1 MPQPSSRLRLIVP
14 LVVGALAL
22 VIILLVATGE
32 GGANKVDLSTR
43 ASSDDSATAA
53 KQAEPAAS
61 EAGEKTGAEPKAAD
75 KPAEATT
82 TDSESAE
89 DATAAKDATQP
100 PKKVSDT
107 PAAFESLH
115 MKDYPYSSSE
125 EVQTVGDLDD
135 PDQWSMQLV
144 FTRNGAGLAQI
155 PFSNIWQTAAARRQA
170 LMYFNAKASGDTT
183 GYSLPP
189 WSERY
194 ILLNQEKV
202 AYSDAEGRRQETLI
216 SILGANNVT
225 IVTSGQAD
233 IVLDL
238 YSPEHWSQTKPGEFE
253 AMILN
258 EKDEPVARIHRHW
271 KLGSGYDITLHQ
283 TFENLGSDALQ
294 FRWAQYGPPLL
305 IPDRS
310 RYMDRRR
317 FRFGYE
323 YPESFDP
330 NHVADVIAGGDMV
343 MELSDAADPEEP
355 GFWPNPL
362 SEEEGFT
369 LSWFA
374 STNRYFGLAV
384 HPVLGPDGEGNR
396 SLAPVVEQITK
407 WSPSD
412 QLVFSGLQSPLVEVA
427 AGSKHDL
434 SIGVFAGPLER
445 ELLEDDEPYS
455 ALNMRGLILY
465 QMSAFCAICTFQW
478 LADILVVVLSFLDHY
493 ILFDWA
499 LSIIGLVIIVRTLM
513 HPITRKSQAGMQR
526 FTRKM
531 GKLKPQMEKITKK
544 YGDDP
549 RRKQQ
554 EQMKLMREHGV
565 NPLQMLGCLPM
576 FLQMPIWIAL
586 YAVLYFA
593 FELRQ
598 QPAFWGVFQL
608 FWDWPFL
615 ADLSS
620 PDHFFAEFKEP
631 VSFLFWNL
639 TGINLL
645 PILLG
650 FLFFFQQ
657 KYMSPPSTT
666 MTPEQESQQKIMRV
680 MMIVLFPLML
690 YSAPSGLTLY
700 ILTSS
705 SIGIIESRYIR
716 RQVEREEDEA
726 ELVQRPT
733 PTPDKKAKDPQGRAY
748 AKMLDRRKTEAKK
761 KQAKSFKKRK

>member
-1 MPQPSSRLRLIVP
+1 MPQPSRRLRLIVP

-22 VIILLVATGE
+22 VIIILVATGE
-32 GGANKVDLSTR
+32 GGSNNVDTSAYLNKPATAPAPAPAAAATPPTTEDVPVSTEQEQ
-43 ASSDDSATAA
+43 APAAPATAA
-53 KQAEPAAS
+53 ETSKPSETTAKAETEAVPAKQS
-61 EAGEKTGAEPKAAD
+61 
-75 KPAEATT
+75 
-82 TDSESAE
+82 SI
-89 DATAAKDATQP
+89 
-100 PKKVSDT
+100 
-107 PAAFESLH
+107 ESLH
-115 MKDYPYSSSE
+115 MQAHPYAGDEPLQS
-125 EVQTVGDLDD
+125 VGDLDD
-135 PDQWSMQLV
+135 PGQWSMKLI
-144 FTRNGAGLAQI
+144 FTREGAGLTQI
-155 PFSNIWQTAAARRQA
+155 PFSNIWQTAASRRQA
-170 LMYFNAKASGDTT
+170 SMYFSAKAAGDTT

-189 WSERY
+189 ESERY
-194 ILLNQEKV
+194 ILLNEQMITWN
-202 AYSDAEGRRQETLI
+202 DPEGDLQQRVV
-216 SILGANNVT
+216 SILSANRVVINGA
-225 IVTSGQAD
+225 
-233 IVLDL
+233 VLDL
-238 YSPEHWSQTKPGEFE
+238 TRGDHWIQPSPGVFT
-253 AMILN
+253 ATVLN
-258 EKDEPVARIHRHW
+258 DDEKPVARVHRRW
-271 KLGSGYDITLHQ
+271 ELGSGYDITLEQ
-283 TFENLGSDALQ
+283 SFENLSSESMTIS
-294 FRWAQYGPPLL
+294 WAQYGPPSL

-343 MELSDAADPEEP
+343 LELTDASEVGV
-355 GFWPNPL
+355 GFWPNEL
-362 SEEEGFT
+362 GETEGFT

-374 STNRYFGLAV
+374 STNRYFGMAV
-384 HPVLGPDGEGNR
+384 HPVLGPEGQGSR
-396 SLAPVVEQITK
+396 SLAPLVQTIGK
-407 WSPSD
+407 WIQGDDQSRMIISTLESPAIK
-412 QLVFSGLQSPLVEVA
+412 VA
-427 AGSKHDL
+427 GGDTHDL

-445 ELLEDDEPYS
+445 EVLEDDQPYR

-465 QMSAFCAICTFQW
+465 QMSSFCAICTFQW

-499 LSIIGLVIIVRTLM
+499 LSIIGLVVIVRTLM
-513 HPITRKSQAGMQR
+513 HPITKKSQVGMQR

-531 GKLKPQMEKITKK
+531 GKLKPQMDKINQK

-549 RRKQQ
+549 KRKQQ

-565 NPLQMLGCLPM
+565 NPLQMLGCLPL

-598 QPAFWGVFQL
+598 EPAFWGFFQL

-620 PDHFFAEFKEP
+620 PDHFFTEFKTP

-639 TGINLL
+639 TGLNLL

-650 FLFFFQQ
+650 VLFFVQQ
-657 KYMSPPSTT
+657 KYMTPPTSSLS
-666 MTPEQESQQKIMRV
+666 PEQESQQKIMRL
-680 MMIVLFPLML
+680 MMIVMFPLML

-705 SIGIIESRYIR
+705 SIGIIESRHIR
-716 RQVEREEDEA
+716 RQVDREDLDVE
-726 ELVQRPT
+726 VVKGTSPSK
-733 PTPDKKAKDPQGRAY
+733 DKKQKIKDPQGRAY

-761 KQAKSFKKRK
+761 KQSKSFKKRK

>member
-1 MPQPSSRLRLIVP
+1 MPQPSRRLRLIVP

-22 VIILLVATGE
+22 IIILLVATGE
-32 GGANKVDLSTR
+32 GGANKVDTSAHLKKST
-43 ASSDDSATAA
+43 TAA
-53 KQAEPAAS
+53 ATTATEDVPASTEQEQASTAPAEPPKTTEPS
-61 EAGEKTGAEPKAAD
+61 ETTAKAETGA
-75 KPAEATT
+75 T
-82 TDSESAE
+82 
-89 DATAAKDATQP
+89 P
-100 PKKVSDT
+100 PKTMSV
-107 PAAFESLH
+107 ESLH
-115 MKDYPYSSSE
+115 MQVHPYSPDEPLQSL
-125 EVQTVGDLDD
+125 GNLDD
-135 PDQWSMQLV
+135 PDQWSMKLV
-144 FTRNGAGLAQI
+144 FTREGAGLIRI
-155 PFSNIWQTAAARRQA
+155 PFSNIWQTASARRQA
-170 LMYFNAKASGDTT
+170 SMYFSAKAAGDTT

-189 WSERY
+189 ESERY
-194 ILLNQEKV
+194 ILLNEQMI
-202 AYSDAEGRRQETLI
+202 SWTNPEGALQQRLI
-216 SILGANNVT
+216 SVLSTNRVVINGT
-225 IVTSGQAD
+225 
-233 IVLDL
+233 VLDL
-238 YSPEHWSQTKPGEFE
+238 TRGEYWVQPEPGVFE
-253 AMILN
+253 ATVLN
-258 EKDEPVARIHRHW
+258 EDDQPVARVHRRW
-271 KLGSGYDITLHQ
+271 QLGSGFDITLEQ
-283 TFENLGSDALQ
+283 SLENLGSDPMTIS
-294 FRWAQYGPPLL
+294 WAQYGPPSL

-343 MELSDAADPEEP
+343 LELTDASEAGEN
-355 GFWPNPL
+355 FWPNEL
-362 SEEEGFT
+362 SESEGFT

-384 HPVLGPDGEGNR
+384 HPVLGPEGQGSR
-396 SLAPVVEQITK
+396 SLAPLVQTISKWVQGDGQSLVIISTLESPDIT
-407 WSPSD
+407 
-412 QLVFSGLQSPLVEVA
+412 L
-427 AGSKHDL
+427 AGGGTHDL

-445 ELLEDDEPYS
+445 EVLDDDQPFK

-465 QMSAFCAICTFQW
+465 QMSSFCAICTFQW

-499 LSIIGLVIIVRTLM
+499 LSIIGLVVIVRTLM
-513 HPITRKSQAGMQR
+513 HPITKKSQVGMQR

-531 GKLKPQMEKITKK
+531 GKLKPQMDKINQK
-544 YGDDP
+544 YGDEP
-549 RRKQQ
+549 KRKQQ

-565 NPLQMLGCLPM
+565 NPLQMLGCLPL

-598 QPAFWGVFQL
+598 QPAFWGFFQM

-620 PDHFFAEFKEP
+620 PDHFFTEFKEP

-639 TGINLL
+639 TGLNLL

-650 FLFFFQQ
+650 VLFFVQQ
-657 KYMSPPSTT
+657 KYMTPPSSSLS
-666 MTPEQESQQKIMRV
+666 PEQESQQKIMRV

-705 SIGIIESRYIR
+705 SIGIIESRHIR
-716 RQVEREEDEA
+716 RQVDREDLDVE
-726 ELVQRPT
+726 VVKRPT
-733 PTPDKKAKDPQGRAY
+733 QSKDGKKSKDPQGRAY
-748 AKMLDRRKTEAKK
+748 AKMLDRRKSEAKK
-761 KQAKSFKKRK
+761 KQAKTFKKRK